1 MATYREVKGYS
12 VKSVSSDPA
21 NVKEGQIW
29 YNSTAKVIKV
39 SPNIAAWASSNSM
52 STARANTGNTSSGPR
67 DASLVFG
74 GESSPNTRS
83 ETESYDGSSWTNAPD
98 INTGRRLMAGFGTQ
112 TAAVC
117 SGGIIPPATPQTID
131 NVEEWDGSSWTEVT
145 DVPVAG
151 IYEHAG
157 TGTLTAGLIF
167 AGDVATGDART
178 NKTYHYD
185 GTNWTAG
192 GDMNTSRRSPGA
204 GGTQTAAVG
213 FGGIP
218 GGPNATTNVTEL
230 YDGSSWTN
238 GNNMGNDTGEMG
250 YGGPQTNAI
259 SASGSDHPTFSVTRT
274 ELYDGTNWSAG
285 PTVATARKG
294 GGTTSASGNT
304 SAILFGGLTA
314 PGTPNFTGV
323 TEEFTAAATTRTV
336 DVS

>member
-1 MATYREVKGYS
+1 MSIYRTVKGYS

-151 IYEHAG
+151 IPEAG
-157 TGTLTAGLIF
+157 GAGTLTAGIIF
-167 AGDVATGDART
+167 GGDVSTGDART
-178 NKTYHYD
+178 DKTYEYD

-192 GDMNTSRRSPGA
+192 GDLNTARRDPGA
-204 GGTQTAAVG
+204 AGTQTATLA
-213 FGGIP
+213 FGGMT
-218 GGPNATTNVTEL
+218 GGNTAGTNVTEE
-230 YDGSSWTN
+230 YNGSTWTN
-238 GNNMGNDTGEMG
+238 GNNMGTSRGDAGSGGTQTDAMYAGGETHP
-250 YGGPQTNAI
+250 GGGMNN
-259 SASGSDHPTFSVTRT
+259 T
-274 ELYDGTNWSAG
+274 ELYDGTNWSTA
-285 PTVATARKG
+285 PTLATARHAG
-294 GGTTSASGNT
+294 ATTSASGST
-304 SAILFGGLTA
+304 ASIYFGGHPPFL
-314 PGTPNFTGV
+314 NN
-323 TEEFTAAATTRTV
+323 TEEFSQAGTV
-336 DVS
+336 KVITDS